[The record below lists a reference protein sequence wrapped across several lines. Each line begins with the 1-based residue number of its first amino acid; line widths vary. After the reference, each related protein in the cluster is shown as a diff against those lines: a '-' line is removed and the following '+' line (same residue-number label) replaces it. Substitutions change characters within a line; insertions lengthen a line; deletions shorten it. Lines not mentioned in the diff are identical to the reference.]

1 MTRDHI
7 EAWRDYLAEQMHE
20 RFGVANDEAQ
30 KIVERWLRSTG
41 RQIHAVTPI
50 RNQRHSSSIR
60 RGANRI
66 RSARA

>member
-20 RFGVANDEAQ
+20 RFGVANHEAQ
-30 KIVERWLRSTG
+30 KMVERWLRSTG
-41 RQIHAVTPI
+41 RQIFAVTCI
-50 RNQRHSSSIR
+50 GNQRHSSSIR
-60 RGANRI
+60 WGANRT